1 MEAESG
7 ARQPK
12 SRRRLR
18 RNDPAS
24 TKELILD
31 EAARLIERQGVA
43 EMMIK
48 DIADAVGI
56 RPPSVYKHFASRE
69 DVVAELVTRY
79 EREIA
84 EDVAPDDG
92 LPPKAW
98 IEQWVKEIVLFFALK
113 PAYAR
118 LSLHE
123 LSRPGG
129 DPTINA
135 RAGALDEAIA
145 HEPLLS
151 WGRRLGRKLA
161 AGVKADDFALVE
173 AADFSALV
181 IGATIFSV
189 VWPFRAGGGGRM
201 NMAEIERLQRSVV
214 AAAFAILRRRP

>member
-69 DVVAELVTRY
+69 DVVARGVDHRALLLR
-79 EREIA
+79 
-84 EDVAPDDG
+84 VAPPEKEHDSLAACGELGDD
-92 LPPKAW
+92 P
-98 IEQWVKEIVLFFALK
+98 VC
-113 PAYAR
+113 
-118 LSLHE
+118 
-123 LSRPGG
+123 
-129 DPTINA
+129 
-135 RAGALDEAIA
+135 
-145 HEPLLS
+145 EPLPAS
-151 WGRRLGRKLA
+151 
-161 AGVKADDFALVE
+161 AGV
-173 AADFSALV
+173 
-181 IGATIFSV
+181 
-189 VWPFRAGGGGRM
+189 
-201 NMAEIERLQRSVV
+201 
-214 AAAFAILRRRP
+214 